1 MEISKRSKFMPS
13 SPIRKLFP
21 YANQAKN
28 RGIKVYHL
36 NIGQPDIETPTVF
49 FDAIRKYSEPVL
61 AYGPSDGYM
70 FLKEAMVD
78 YFKRYEIELS
88 SDEICITNG
97 GSEAISFAL
106 NIVCDKGDEV
116 IVFEPFYA
124 NYAGYAAS
132 SGVKLV
138 PLSLKAEDE
147 FHIKDFDK
155 IVQLISPSTK
165 AILIGSPN
173 NPTGTVLSR
182 EEIFKIYDIAKK
194 YDLFILSDEVYKE
207 FIYTGEKHFS
217 VLELPEPERVIVI
230 DSISKRFS
238 ACGARVGSIITKN
251 RVVMENILKL
261 AMARLC
267 PPTLEQIGAAAAY
280 RLPANY
286 FDPVREEYKKR
297 RDICYNILS
306 STENVVI
313 NKPEG
318 AFYMVAKLPVKNAEI
333 FAKWLLTDFNIDNET
348 TMVAPASGF
357 YQTPHLGHDEI
368 RIAYV
373 LKEENLK
380 KSLNI
385 LKKGL
390 EKYVNIEDSILEK
403 MV

>member
-1 MEISKRSKFMPS
+1 MPS
-13 SPIRKLFP
+13 SPIRKLVP
-21 YANQAKN
+21 YANQAKSK
-28 RGIKVYHL
+28 GIKVYHL
-36 NIGQPDIETPTVF
+36 NIGQPDIETPEVF
-49 FDAIRKYSEPVL
+49 FNAVKNFNEPVL
-61 AYGPSDGYM
+61 AYGPSSGYD
-70 FLKEAMVD
+70 FLKEAMKD
-78 YFKRYEIELS
+78 YFKRYNIELET
-88 SDEICITNG
+88 DDICITNG

-106 NIVCDKGDEV
+106 DVVCDKGDEV

-124 NYAGYAAS
+124 NYAGYAAA

-138 PLSLKAEDE
+138 PVTLKAEDA

-173 NPTGTVLSR
+173 NPTGTILSK
-182 EEIFKIYDIAKK
+182 EEITKIFEIAEK

-217 VLELPEPERVIVI
+217 VLELPNPERVIVI

-238 ACGARVGSIITKN
+238 ACGARIGSIITKN
-251 RVVMENILKL
+251 KLVMENILKF

-267 PPTLEQIGAAAAY
+267 PPTLEQVGAAAAY
-280 RLPANY
+280 KLPADY

-297 RDICYNILS
+297 RDICYDVLS
-306 STENVVI
+306 KIDNVII

-333 FAKWLLTDFNIDNET
+333 FAKWMLTDFNIDNET
-348 TMVAPASGF
+348 TMVAPAAGF
-357 YQTPHLGHDEI
+357 YQTPHLGIDEI

-380 KSLNI
+380 KALYI
-385 LKKGL
+385 LQEGLKK
-390 EKYVNIEDSILEK
+390 YITIEDSILEK